1 MIDQRALY
9 RLLDAA
15 FIEDIGEGDHSTLA
29 CIPATARGKAELK
42 IKDTGILAGVEIA
55 KQIFLYKDPEAI
67 FTANKQDGDSMQ
79 PGQIAFIIESYIP
92 TILQCE
98 RVVLNCMQRMSGI
111 ATLTRQYLDQI
122 KGYPTQLLDT
132 RKTTPNFRLLEKEA
146 VRIGGGTN
154 HRFGLYDMI
163 MLKDNHID
171 FCGGLEKAIEKA
183 WNYTQLV
190 NPLLK
195 IEVEARSLDDVK
207 KILLNARGKVFR
219 IMLDNFTPKELGEA
233 VILIK
238 REGGFETEASGGVNL
253 QNIRDYAASGVDY
266 ISVGALIHQAR
277 SLDLSLKAIK
287 E

>member
-1 MIDQRALY
+1 MVNQQALY
-9 RLLDAA
+9 KLLDAA
-15 FIEDIGEGDHSTLA
+15 FLEDIGEGDHSTLA

-42 IKDTGILAGVEIA
+42 IKDIGILAGVEIA
-55 KQIFLYKDPEAI
+55 KQIFLYKDPEAVFI
-67 FTANKQDGDSMQ
+67 SEKQDGEMME
-79 PGQIAFIIESYIP
+79 PGQLAFTIESYIA

-111 ATLTRQYLDQI
+111 ATLTRQYVDAI
-122 KGYPTQLLDT
+122 KSYPTQLLDT

-146 VRIGGGTN
+146 VRIGGGAN

-171 FCGGLEKAIEKA
+171 FCGGLEKAIQKA
-183 WNYTQLV
+183 WDYTQVV
-190 NPLLK
+190 NPALK

-207 KILLNARGKVFR
+207 KIILNARGKVFR
-219 IMLDNFTPKELGEA
+219 IMLDNFTPAALGEA
-233 VILIK
+233 VVLIK
-238 REGGFETEASGGVNL
+238 KEGGFETEASGGINL
-253 QNIRDYAASGVDY
+253 QNICDYAASGVDF

-287 E
+287 A